1 MEDSDI
7 ANKSKYIEN
16 LIRKDMEERGNNIKE
31 SFSMIDIYTYGD
43 SPAAINLAH
52 IINENEYTYK
62 TTRKITRILNGFSNI
77 ITSTNHIDLETST
90 YLMDLVYHD
99 FVKKCDG
106 LENEKVRKHTL
117 TVLSTRYKYW
127 QRRKNTQRSKK

>member
-1 MEDSDI
+1 
-7 ANKSKYIEN
+7 
-16 LIRKDMEERGNNIKE
+16 MEERGNN

>member
-1 MEDSDI
+1 MGQVQTRIGVMQDI
-7 ANKSKYIEN
+7 E
-16 LIRKDMEERGNNIKE
+16 
-31 SFSMIDIYTYGD
+31 TYGD

-52 IINENEYTYK
+52 IINENEHTYK

>member
-1 MEDSDI
+1 
-7 ANKSKYIEN
+7 
-16 LIRKDMEERGNNIKE
+16 MEERGNNIKE

-52 IINENEYTYK
+52 IINENEHTYK

-77 ITSTNHIDLETST
+77 ITSTNHIDLETCT
-90 YLMDLVYHD
+90 YLMDLVDHD

-127 QRRKNTQRSKK
+127 QRRINTQRSKK